1 MGPDPFFWG
10 GGAAPSA
17 AATSRGKRKG
27 RERSN
32 GAERKNGACA
42 KKELKREI
50 CQLFFYFATLALRKT
65 KHANGLNC
73 CLLLRQHT
81 PERSYELPSFF
92 CGLCQ
97 IPVLPVPRGKKS
109 KNGRKEICLSPPPP
123 RFLLD
128 PKGSGWPRPMVSPF
142 SLSLSLSLPLAFRG
156 RRMTHF
162 SASVRA
168 NVINKSQGGI
178 ARPNVLGGG
187 RFFFFLFRISICVQL
202 FLSSS
207 CRCRRRRQGR
217 KKRTLE
223 CTAHSPPPQVSH
235 IRRNALKTWTK
246 PLVCSYRKPPRIFR
260 CFQVGRMSAHV
271 SRVRKA
277 TDGCSSI
284 FCRNVQ
290 FSDSRK
296 DKHNFTLAFLA
307 GS

>member
-1 MGPDPFFWG
+1 M
-10 GGAAPSA
+10 
-17 AATSRGKRKG
+17 ATPHGFP
-27 RERSN
+27 
-32 GAERKNGACA
+32 
-42 KKELKREI
+42 I
-50 CQLFFYFATLALRKT
+50 
-65 KHANGLNC
+65 
-73 CLLLRQHT
+73 
-81 PERSYELPSFF
+81 
-92 CGLCQ
+92 
-97 IPVLPVPRGKKS
+97 
-109 KNGRKEICLSPPPP
+109 
-123 RFLLD
+123 
-128 PKGSGWPRPMVSPF
+128 
-142 SLSLSLSLPLAFRG
+142 LSLSLSLPLAFRG
-156 RRMTHF
+156 RGMTHF

-187 RFFFFLFRISICVQL
+187 RFFFPFSHFYLRPTLFIQL
-202 FLSSS
+202 VPPTPTPT
-207 CRCRRRRQGR
+207 RAEE
-217 KKRTLE
+217 RTLE
-223 CTAHSPPPQVSH
+223 STAHSPPPQVSH

-246 PLVCSYRKPPRIFR
+246 TPVGLYSEPNPRKPPRLFR